1 MATKA
6 FKNKK
11 VEEIKEVIS
20 KAKVAI
26 VSDYRGFSVADIT
39 NLRRRLQKEDGNYT
53 VVKNTLAKIAIKGT
67 QFEGLEEFLKGPSGI
82 AFGYGD
88 EVAPAKV
95 ILKYLKEA
103 KKTNE
108 VKGGVIGG
116 KVITANQ
123 VKEISNLPSKNELI
137 AKIMGS
143 VSAPAQGLTNTLN
156 GVARALVIAME
167 EVRKQK
173 ESAWN
178 KSKVK
183 PKRYNLI

>member
-6 FKNKK
+6 FKTDK
-11 VEEIKEVIS
+11 VEEIKEIIA

-26 VSDYRGFSVADIT
+26 VSDYRGLSVADVT
-39 NLRRRLQKEDGNYT
+39 NLRRRLQKEDGDYT
-53 VVKNTLAKIAIKGT
+53 VVKNTLAKIAIKDT
-67 QFEGLEEFLKGPSGI
+67 KFEGLEEFLKGPSAI
-82 AFGYGD
+82 AFGFGD

-108 VKGGVIGG
+108 VKGGVLDG
-116 KVITANQ
+116 KIITAKE
-123 VKEISNLPSKNELI
+123 VKAISELPSKQELI

-143 VSAPAQGLTNTLN
+143 LSSPAQGLTNTMN

-173 ESAWN
+173 EA
-178 KSKVK
+178 KA
-183 PKRYNLI
+183 

>member
-6 FKNKK
+6 FKTEK
-11 VEEIKEVIS
+11 VEEIKEVIA

-26 VSDYRGFSVADIT
+26 VSDYRGLSVADIT
-39 NLRRRLQKEDGNYT
+39 NLRRRLQKEDGDYT
-53 VVKNTLAKIAIKGT
+53 VVKNTLAKLAIKDT
-67 QFEGLEEFLKGPSGI
+67 KFEGLEEFLKGPSAI
-82 AFGYGD
+82 AFGFGD

-108 VKGGVIGG
+108 VKGGVLDG
-116 KVITANQ
+116 KVITAKD
-123 VKEISNLPSKNELI
+123 VRAISDLPSKPELI

-143 VSAPAQGLTNTLN
+143 LSSPAQGLTNTVN

-173 ESAWN
+173 AA
-178 KSKVK
+178 K
-183 PKRYNLI
+183 I

>member
-6 FKNKK
+6 FKNNK
-11 VEEIKEVIS
+11 VEEIKEIIA

-39 NLRRRLQKEDGNYT
+39 NLRRRLQKEDGDYT
-53 VVKNTLAKIAIKGT
+53 VVKNTLAKIAIKDT

-82 AFGYGD
+82 AFGFGD

-103 KKTNE
+103 KKANE
-108 VKGGVIGG
+108 VKGGVLDG
-116 KVITANQ
+116 KIITA
-123 VKEISNLPSKNELI
+123 KEVRAISELPSKPELI

-143 VSAPAQGLTNTLN
+143 LSSPAQGLTNTVN
-156 GVARALVIAME
+156 GVARALVCAME
-167 EVRKQK
+167 EVRKKK
-173 ESAWN
+173 ES
-178 KSKVK
+178 K
-183 PKRYNLI
+183 

>member
-6 FKNKK
+6 FKTEK
-11 VEEIKEVIS
+11 VEEIKEVIA

-26 VSDYRGFSVADIT
+26 VSDYRGLSVADIT
-39 NLRRRLQKEDGNYT
+39 NLRRRLQKEDGDYT
-53 VVKNTLAKIAIKGT
+53 VVKNTLAKLAIKDT
-67 QFEGLEEFLKGPSGI
+67 KFEGLEEFLKGPSAI
-82 AFGYGD
+82 AFGFGD

-108 VKGGVIGG
+108 VKGGVLDG
-116 KVITANQ
+116 KVITA
-123 VKEISNLPSKNELI
+123 KEVRAISDLPTKPELI

-143 VSAPAQGLTNTLN
+143 LSSPAQGLTNTLN

-173 ESAWN
+173 AA
-178 KSKVK
+178 K
-183 PKRYNLI
+183 

>member
-1 MATKA
+1 LATKA
-6 FKNKK
+6 FKTEK
-11 VEEIKEVIS
+11 VEEIKEVIA

-26 VSDYRGFSVADIT
+26 VSDYRGLSVADIT
-39 NLRRRLQKEDGNYT
+39 NLRRRLQKEDGDYT
-53 VVKNTLAKIAIKGT
+53 VVKNTLAKLAIKNT
-67 QFEGLEEFLKGPSGI
+67 QFEGLEEFLKGPSAI
-82 AFGYGD
+82 AFGFGD

-108 VKGGVIGG
+108 VKGGVLDG
-116 KVITANQ
+116 KVITAKD
-123 VKEISNLPSKNELI
+123 VRAISDLPSKPELI

-143 VSAPAQGLTNTLN
+143 LSSPAQGLTNTVN

-173 ESAWN
+173 AA
-178 KSKVK
+178 K
-183 PKRYNLI
+183 I

>member
-1 MATKA
+1 MSTKA
-6 FKNKK
+6 FKNTK
-11 VEEIKEVIS
+11 VEEIKEIIS

-26 VSDYRGFSVADIT
+26 VSDYRGLSVAEIT
-39 NLRRRLQKEDGNYT
+39 NLRRRLQKEDGDYT
-53 VVKNTLAKIAIKGT
+53 IVKNTLAKIAIKDT

-82 AFGYGD
+82 AFGFGD

-108 VKGGVIGG
+108 VKGGVLDG
-116 KVITANQ
+116 KIISAND
-123 VKEISNLPSKNELI
+123 VKAISNLPSKPELI

-143 VSAPAQGLTNTLN
+143 LSSPAQGLTNTVN
-156 GVARALVIAME
+156 GVARALVYAME

-173 ESAWN
+173 EANS
-178 KSKVK
+178 
-183 PKRYNLI
+183 

>member
-6 FKNKK
+6 FKNTK
-11 VEEIKEVIS
+11 VEEIKEIVS

-26 VSDYRGFSVADIT
+26 VSDFSGLSVADVT
-39 NLRRRLQKEDGNYT
+39 DLRRRLQKEDGDYT
-53 VVKNTLAKIAIKGT
+53 VVKNTLAKIALKGT

-95 ILKYLKEA
+95 ILKYFKDA

-108 VKGGVIGG
+108 VRGGILDG
-116 KVITANQ
+116 KRISAED
-123 VKEISNLPSKNELI
+123 VKAVSNLPSKQELI
-137 AKIMGS
+137 AKIMGCLKS
-143 VSAPAQGLTNTLN
+143 PAQGIANSLN
-156 GVARALVIAME
+156 AVPRALVIATE

-173 ESAWN
+173 
-178 KSKVK
+178 V
-183 PKRYNLI
+183 

>member
-6 FKNKK
+6 FKNTK
-11 VEEIKEVIS
+11 VEEIKEIIS

-26 VSDYRGFSVADIT
+26 VSDFRGLSVADVT
-39 NLRRRLQKEDGNYT
+39 DLRRRLQQEDGDYT

-67 QFEGLEEFLKGPSGI
+67 KFEGLEEFLKGPSGI

-88 EVAPAKV
+88 EVAPAKI

-108 VKGGVIGG
+108 VRGGVLDG
-116 KVITANQ
+116 KVISADD
-123 VKEISNLPSKNELI
+123 VKAISNLPSKQELI

-143 VSAPAQGLTNTLN
+143 LNSPAQGITLVLN
-156 GVARALVIAME
+156 GVAGALTRAVD

-173 ESAWN
+173 EA
-178 KSKVK
+178 
-183 PKRYNLI
+183 

>member
-1 MATKA
+1 LATKA
-6 FKNKK
+6 FKTEK
-11 VEEIKEVIS
+11 VEEIKEVIA

-26 VSDYRGFSVADIT
+26 VSDYRGLSVADIT
-39 NLRRRLQKEDGNYT
+39 NLRRRLQKEDGDYT
-53 VVKNTLAKIAIKGT
+53 VVKNTLAKLAIKDT
-67 QFEGLEEFLKGPSGI
+67 KFEGLEEFLKGPSAI
-82 AFGYGD
+82 AFGFGD

-108 VKGGVIGG
+108 VKGGVLDG
-116 KVITANQ
+116 KVITA
-123 VKEISNLPSKNELI
+123 KEVRAISDLPTKPELI

-143 VSAPAQGLTNTLN
+143 LSSPAQGLTNTLN

-173 ESAWN
+173 AA
-178 KSKVK
+178 K
-183 PKRYNLI
+183 

>member
-6 FKNKK
+6 FKTEK

-26 VSDYRGFSVADIT
+26 VSDYRGLSVAEIT
-39 NLRRRLQKEDGNYT
+39 NLRRRLQKEDGDYT
-53 VVKNTLAKIAIKGT
+53 VVKNTLAKIAIKDT
-67 QFEGLEEFLKGPSGI
+67 QFEGLSEFLKGPSAI
-82 AFGYGD
+82 AFGFGD

-95 ILKYLKEA
+95 ILQYLKEA

-108 VKGGVIGG
+108 VKGGVLDG
-116 KVITANQ
+116 KVISASD
-123 VKEISNLPSKNELI
+123 VKAISSLPSKQELL

-143 VSAPAQGLTNTLN
+143 LNSPAQGMANTLN
-156 GVARALVIAME
+156 GVARALVCAME

-173 ESAWN
+173 EAAQ
-178 KSKVK
+178 
-183 PKRYNLI
+183 

>member
-6 FKNKK
+6 FKNTK
-11 VEEIKEVIS
+11 VEEIKEIFS

-26 VSDYRGFSVADIT
+26 VSDYRGLSVAEIT
-39 NLRRRLQKEDGNYT
+39 NLRRRLQKEDGDYT
-53 VVKNTLAKIAIKGT
+53 VVKNTLAKLAIKDT
-67 QFEGLEEFLKGPSGI
+67 QFEGLEEFLKGPSAI
-82 AFGYGD
+82 AFGFGD

-108 VKGGVIGG
+108 VKGGVLDG
-116 KVITANQ
+116 KVISAGD
-123 VKEISNLPSKNELI
+123 VKAISNLPSKQELL
-137 AKIMGS
+137 AKMMGS
-143 VSAPAQGLTNTLN
+143 LNSPAQGLANTLN

-173 ESAWN
+173 EL
-178 KSKVK
+178 KG
-183 PKRYNLI
+183 

>member
-1 MATKA
+1 LATKA
-6 FKNKK
+6 FKTEK
-11 VEEIKEVIS
+11 VEEIKEVIA

-26 VSDYRGFSVADIT
+26 VSDYRGLSVADIT
-39 NLRRRLQKEDGNYT
+39 NLRRRLQKEDGDYT
-53 VVKNTLAKIAIKGT
+53 VVKNTLAKLAIKDT
-67 QFEGLEEFLKGPSGI
+67 QFEGLEEFLKGPSAI
-82 AFGYGD
+82 AFGFGD

-108 VKGGVIGG
+108 VKGGVLDG
-116 KVITANQ
+116 KVITAKD
-123 VKEISNLPSKNELI
+123 VRAISDLPSKPELI

-143 VSAPAQGLTNTLN
+143 LSSPAQGLTNTVN

-173 ESAWN
+173 AA
-178 KSKVK
+178 K
-183 PKRYNLI
+183 

>member
-6 FKNKK
+6 FKTEK
-11 VEEIKEVIS
+11 VEEIKEVIA

-26 VSDYRGFSVADIT
+26 VSDYRGLSVADIT
-39 NLRRRLQKEDGNYT
+39 NLRRRLQKEDGDYT
-53 VVKNTLAKIAIKGT
+53 VVKNTLAKLAIKDT
-67 QFEGLEEFLKGPSGI
+67 QFEGLEEFLKGPSAI
-82 AFGYGD
+82 AFGFGD

-108 VKGGVIGG
+108 VKGGVLDG
-116 KVITANQ
+116 KVITAKD
-123 VKEISNLPSKNELI
+123 VRAISDLPSKPELI

-143 VSAPAQGLTNTLN
+143 LSSPAQGLVGATS

-173 ESAWN
+173 EA
-178 KSKVK
+178 KG
-183 PKRYNLI
+183 

>member
-6 FKNKK
+6 FKNNK
-11 VEEIKEVIS
+11 VEEIKESIS

-26 VSDYRGFSVADIT
+26 VSDYRGLSVADIT
-39 NLRRRLQKEDGNYT
+39 DLRRRLQKEDGDYT
-53 VVKNTLAKIAIKGT
+53 VVKNTLAKIAIKDT
-67 QFEGLEEFLKGPSGI
+67 QFEGLEEFLNGPSAI
-82 AFGYGD
+82 AFGFGD

-108 VKGGVIGG
+108 VRGGVLDG
-116 KVITANQ
+116 KVVSAND
-123 VKEISNLPSKNELI
+123 VKEISNLPSKQELL

-143 VSAPAQGLTNTLN
+143 LNSPAQGIANTLN
-156 GVARALVIAME
+156 GVTRALVIAME

-173 ESAWN
+173 G
-178 KSKVK
+178 
-183 PKRYNLI
+183 

>member
-6 FKNKK
+6 FKTEK
-11 VEEIKEVIS
+11 VEEIKEVIA

-26 VSDYRGFSVADIT
+26 VSDYRGLSVADIT
-39 NLRRRLQKEDGNYT
+39 NLRRRLQKEDGDYT
-53 VVKNTLAKIAIKGT
+53 VVKNTLAKLAIKDT
-67 QFEGLEEFLKGPSGI
+67 QFEGLEEFLKGPSAI
-82 AFGYGD
+82 AFGFGD

-108 VKGGVIGG
+108 VKGGVLDG
-116 KVITANQ
+116 KVITAKD
-123 VKEISNLPSKNELI
+123 VRAISDLPSKPELI

-143 VSAPAQGLTNTLN
+143 LSSPAQGLTNTVN

-173 ESAWN
+173 AA
-178 KSKVK
+178 K
-183 PKRYNLI
+183 I

>member
-6 FKNKK
+6 FKNNK
-11 VEEIKEVIS
+11 VEEIKESIS

-26 VSDYRGFSVADIT
+26 VSDYRGLSVADIT
-39 NLRRRLQKEDGNYT
+39 DLRRRLQKEDGDYT
-53 VVKNTLAKIAIKGT
+53 VVKNTLAKIAIKDT
-67 QFEGLEEFLKGPSGI
+67 QFEGLEEFLNGPSAI
-82 AFGYGD
+82 AFGFGD

-108 VKGGVIGG
+108 VKGGVLDG
-116 KVITANQ
+116 KVISAND
-123 VKEISNLPSKNELI
+123 VKEISNLPSKQELL

-143 VSAPAQGLTNTLN
+143 LNSPAQGIANTLN
-156 GVARALVIAME
+156 GVTRALVIAME

-173 ESAWN
+173 EA
-178 KSKVK
+178 KG
-183 PKRYNLI
+183 